1 MSHYTV
7 AVIVDKLDENEVAKM
22 LAPYQENNMG
32 NCPRKYLAFYSI
44 TEEYKQIY
52 EEGTKSMILI
62 DDNKLV

>member
-32 NCPRKYLAFYSI
+32 DCPREYLALL
-44 TEEYKQIY
+44 KN
-52 EEGTKSMILI
+52 I
-62 DDNKLV
+62 DNQEKYIVLVDCHI